1 MPYPV
6 PTLVVLVYV
15 QGLLTYD
22 PDKRLS
28 ARAALKHEYLKQ
40 RPVPKAV
47 VSCLSVSICVYL
59 CLSVCVDLSVS
70 IYGCLSFVSIYERRA
85 SSVGEVAGRARESE
99 SERERERER
108 KCEQMR

>member
-59 CLSVCVDLSVS
+59 SVLICLFLSMGVYPSCLSMSV
-70 IYGCLSFVSIYERRA
+70 ERHL
-85 SSVGEVAGRARESE
+85 
-99 SERERERER
+99 
-108 KCEQMR
+108 